1 MIMNGKKVK
10 HVEIKPGM
18 KVRELVDEMGKA
30 GVFSAGRLAEA
41 VDIYLEMLDSDAT
54 VFLGVS
60 GALVAGGLRR
70 VLCEA
75 IAKDLVD
82 VIVTT
87 GANVVHDLLEAFG
100 GRHLRGEPF
109 FDDAKLRKQGISRIY
124 DAYLEQS
131 AFELFE
137 DNIQPLLL
145 EITKQ
150 EKRMS
155 TAKLLR
161 EIGLRLHDDN
171 SFIRMAARKGVPVFA
186 PALIDSVFGLQAWL
200 FSQDHE
206 LVLDVLLD
214 VKEMFEIAH
223 GAENSGAVILGGGVP
238 KNFILQSKLM
248 APTPFKYAIQIT
260 MDRPEHGG
268 LSGATLEEAK
278 SWGKVAPDAK
288 LVTVI
293 GDATILFPVLIAGVL
308 GGRSVKSKI

>member
-1 MIMNGKKVK
+1 MSRKKVK
-10 HVEIKPGM
+10 HFEIRPRMRVG
-18 KVRELVDEMGKA
+18 ELVDEMGKA

-60 GALVAGGLRR
+60 GALVAGGLRH
-70 VLCEA
+70 VLREA
-75 IAKDLVD
+75 IAQDLVD

-100 GRHLRGEPF
+100 GHHLRGEPF
-109 FDDAKLRKQGISRIY
+109 LDDAKLRERGISRIY
-124 DAYLEQS
+124 DAYLEQG

-145 EITKQ
+145 EVTRR
-150 EKRMS
+150 ERRMS
-155 TAKLLR
+155 SAKLLR
-161 EIGLRLHDDN
+161 EIGLRLRDDD
-171 SFIRMAARKGVPVFA
+171 SFIRTAARKGVPVFA
-186 PALIDSVFGLQAWL
+186 PALIDSIFGLQAWL

-206 LVLDVLLD
+206 LVLDGLLD

-223 GAENSGAVILGGGVP
+223 NAENSGAVILGGGVP

-278 SWGKVAPDAK
+278 SWGKVAPDAR

-293 GDATILFPVLIAGVL
+293 GDATIIFPMLIAGVL
-308 GGRSVKSKI
+308 GRRSTKS

>member
-1 MIMNGKKVK
+1 MIVDGKKVK
-10 HVEIKPGM
+10 HFEIRPGM
-18 KVRELVDEMGKA
+18 KVGELVDEMGKV

-54 VFLGVS
+54 VFLGIS

-70 VLCEA
+70 VLREA
-75 IAKDLVD
+75 IVQDLVD

-100 GRHLRGEPF
+100 GHHLRGELF
-109 FDDAKLRKQGISRIY
+109 FDDAKLRERGISRVY
-124 DAYLEQS
+124 DAYLEQE

-145 EITKQ
+145 EVTQ
-150 EKRMS
+150 RERRMS
-155 TAKLLR
+155 SAKLLR
-161 EIGLRLHDDN
+161 EIGLRLRDDD
-171 SFIRMAARKGVPVFA
+171 SFIKAAARKGVPVFA

-206 LVLDVLLD
+206 LVLDGLLD

-223 GAENSGAVILGGGVP
+223 NAENSGAVILGGGVP

-268 LSGATLEEAK
+268 LSGAALEEAK
-278 SWGKVAPDAK
+278 SWGKVAPNAR

-293 GDATILFPVLIAGVL
+293 GDVTVVFPVLIAGVL
-308 GGRSVKSKI
+308 GRRSTKS

>member
-1 MIMNGKKVK
+1 MDGKKVK
-10 HVEIKPGM
+10 HIEIRPRM
-18 KVRELVDEMGKA
+18 RVSDLVDEMGKA
-30 GVFSAGRLAEA
+30 GAFGAGSLAEA
-41 VDIYLEMLDSDAT
+41 VDVYLKMLDSDAT

-75 IAKDLVD
+75 IAQNLVD

-109 FDDAKLRKQGISRIY
+109 FDDARLRERGISRIY

-137 DNIQPLLL
+137 DNLQPLLL
-145 EITKQ
+145 EVTRQ

-155 TAKLLR
+155 SAKLLR
-161 EIGLRLHDDN
+161 EIGLRLRDDN

-206 LVLDVLLD
+206 LVLDGLLD

-248 APTPFKYAIQIT
+248 TPTPFKYAIQIT

-278 SWGKVAPDAK
+278 SWGKVAPEAW

-293 GDATILFPVLIAGVL
+293 GDATAIFPMLIAAVL
-308 GGRSVKSKI
+308 ARRKALK